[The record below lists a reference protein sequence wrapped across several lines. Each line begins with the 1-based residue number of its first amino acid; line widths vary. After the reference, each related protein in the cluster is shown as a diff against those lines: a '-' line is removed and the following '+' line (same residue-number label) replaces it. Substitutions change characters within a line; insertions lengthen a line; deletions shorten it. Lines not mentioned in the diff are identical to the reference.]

1 MYRELEVPSGR
12 PTHTCLAQTMKL
24 FLGQAVVIEC
34 NNDRLWSP
42 WHTIA
47 PLPSSPSLM
56 KDDTLHRYCFT
67 IFLTTFLND
76 RFPFHNPSLLA
87 KWTSVIGR
95 DNWNPMKQS
104 HLCSDHFTPRDY
116 TSPDSGNLKETAVPS
131 KFKRL
136 PSSRIRKTEQH
147 SGGKEI
153 VDQGML
159 HGNLH
164 WHSQICGA

>member
-1 MYRELEVPSGR
+1 M
-12 PTHTCLAQTMKL
+12 
-24 FLGQAVVIEC
+24 
-34 NNDRLWSP
+34 
-42 WHTIA
+42 
-47 PLPSSPSLM
+47 
-56 KDDTLHRYCFT
+56 
-67 IFLTTFLND
+67 IFLMTFLND

-95 DNWNPMKQS
+95 DNWNPTKQS

-116 TSPDSGNLKETAVPS
+116 TSPDSGDLKETAVPS

-153 VDQGML
+153 IDQGML

-164 WHSQICGA
+164 WHCQDLWSIGTEFKCLRLCVKNGFLFVHCNVHK